1 MKPKKFDDDK
11 YKDLK
16 RYYYC
21 KILTLNQWMRSVIE
35 LLGKQ

>member
-1 MKPKKFDDDK
+1 MKPKRFDYDQ
-11 YKDLK
+11 YNDLK

-21 KILTLNQWMRSVIE
+21 KILTLNQRMRSVVE